1 MKIVFG
7 VIFILMLCSFLVP
20 YSVNLVGANQTKTIA
35 VPTDYPTISQA
46 IASASTGDTINVK
59 NGVYLENIV
68 INKSV
73 WLIGDGAASTVIIG
87 KGGVA
92 SGQIPVIN
100 ITAPNVKIDGFTI
113 QSENYSK
120 ANLRAA
126 GISINADNAI
136 ITHNQ
141 ILGTYYGIFCS
152 SQSGTMIAHNNI
164 TGAAKDGIRWTG
176 GSKNTFLENNI
187 LNSGQSGIS
196 IEGFSDVISKN
207 NLISNGRAIGLA
219 ASYSLVFG
227 NTIDDDVG
235 TGLYIGGSYN
245 TICANTISNNSYGV
259 WFTFFFANPQYNKL
273 YLNNIVNSDFSNVYF
288 ADFTTPQTWD
298 NQLMQGNYFSDY
310 TGADSNNDGVG
321 DTPYFI
327 NSLNNDTYPL
337 MKPVNITAQTAP
349 SQVTPIT
356 PSAGSTLAW
365 WGFNTINAAGVTP
378 DSTGLNPAIMG
389 TTLTDVSF
397 TPSLVP
403 GKTGNAL
410 RFDGVEYAYVSTSP
424 ILDVRKEFSFE
435 AVISPQQYKPVDYN
449 IIFMEAARTAGAFP
463 NRVLGFAVNGNPDS
477 TVPLGALRGFMLDEN
492 GVFNEIISSTA
503 VVPIDQWTRVTF
515 TRSLSS
521 GLHLYIN
528 DKEVSVTVT
537 SGSKNPSGLV
547 GQGGEIYIGH
557 DSISTIDELG
567 VKNYPVYQD
576 LWGQGSFL
584 PVLTGIVAAVIVS
597 LIFLKMFRRK
607 EY

>member
-7 VIFILMLCSFLVP
+7 LILILMVCSFLVP
-20 YSVNLVGANQTKTIA
+20 YSVNLVGASQTKTIT

-46 IASASTGDTINVK
+46 IANANTGDTIHVNT
-59 NGVYLENIV
+59 GVYHENVV
-68 INKSV
+68 ISKSV
-73 WLIGDGAASTVIIG
+73 WLIGDGAGSTVIIG

-92 SGQIPVIN
+92 SGQIPIIN
-100 ITAPNVKIDGFTI
+100 ITAPNVKISGFTI

-136 ITHNQ
+136 ITDNQ

-152 SQSGTMIAHNNI
+152 SQSGMMITHNNI

-196 IEGFSDVISKN
+196 IEGFSNVISKN
-207 NLISNGRAIGLA
+207 NLINNGRALGLG
-219 ASYSLVFG
+219 ASYCLIFG
-227 NTIDDDVG
+227 NYASDDVG
-235 TGLYIGGSYN
+235 SGFYIGGSYN
-245 TICANTISNNSYGV
+245 TICANTIANSSYGV

-273 YLNNIVNSDFSNVYF
+273 YLNNIVNNDFDNVYF
-288 ADFTTPQTWD
+288 AGFTTPQVWD
-298 NQLMQGNYFSDY
+298 NQNQGNYFSDY
-310 TGADSNNDGVG
+310 SGVG
-321 DTPYFI
+321 PYKI

-337 MKPVNITAQTAP
+337 TQPVNITAQTQPAQP
-349 SQVTPIT
+349 TPKI
-356 PSAGSTLAW
+356 PGPDSTLAW
-365 WGFNTINAAGVTP
+365 WNFDQINSAGVTP
-378 DSTGLNPAIMG
+378 DTTGLNPAVMG

-397 TPSLVP
+397 TPSLVA
-403 GKTGNAL
+403 GKSGSAL
-410 RFDGVEYAYVSTSP
+410 QFDGVEYAFVSTSP
-424 ILDVRKEFSFE
+424 SLDIRKEFSFE

-449 IIFMEAARTAGAFP
+449 IVFMEAARTAGAFP
-463 NRVLGFAVNGNPDS
+463 TRVLGFAVNGNPNS

-492 GVFNEIISSTA
+492 RVFNEIVSTTA

-537 SGSKNPSGLV
+537 SGSKNPAGLV

-567 VKNYPVYQD
+567 VKNYPVYQEV
-576 LWGQGSFL
+576 WGQGWFL
-584 PVLTGIVAAVIVS
+584 PVLTGIIAAIIVS
-597 LIFLKMFRRK
+597 LIFLKMFRHK